1 MKLNKLKALLVL
13 AIGTV
18 IISCENEG
26 TDHQDLNQDVKD
38 EMVIDY
44 LTGRKSSSDCH
55 FEYEGVEG
63 PEFWASLCS
72 GAWTDCGGNTQS
84 PINIINSSV
93 IENQGLGDI
102 ATSFGTST
110 TEIVNKDHSI
120 KFFYNSGSTSTIN
133 GITYNLKQ
141 FHFHTGSE
149 HTVDGVRSP
158 MEAHLVHQDPIT
170 GDLAVIGIFF
180 EEGVENEVLSNF
192 MNDLPANAGDH
203 YTSSFTFNIEDI
215 LPTDMNYYTYGGSL
229 TTPPCLEIVT
239 WYILK
244 TPIEA
249 SQEQLHAFET
259 IMHENFRPVQ
269 VLNGRVVSTNNN

>member
-1 MKLNKLKALLVL
+1 MKINKLKTLLVL

-18 IISCENEG
+18 IISCENEQ
-26 TDHQDLNQDVKD
+26 TENLDLNQDVKD
-38 EMVIDY
+38 EMIIDY

-63 PEFWASLCS
+63 PEFWDSLCS

-84 PINIINSSV
+84 PINIEDSSA

-102 ATSFGTST
+102 ATSFGSST
-110 TEIVNKDHSI
+110 TEIVNNGHTI
-120 KFFYNSGSTSTIN
+120 KFIYNSGSTSTIN
-133 GITYNLKQ
+133 GITYTLKQ
-141 FHFHTGSE
+141 FHLHTGSE

-180 EEGVENEVLSNF
+180 EEGAENEMLSNF
-192 MNDLPANAGDH
+192 MNDLPVNGGGH
-203 YTSSFTFNIEDI
+203 YNSSFTFNVEDI
-215 LPTDMNYYTYGGSL
+215 LPADMNYYTYNGSL
-229 TTPPCLEIVT
+229 TTPPCSEIVT
-239 WYILK
+239 WYVLK
-244 TPIEA
+244 NPVEA
-249 SQEQLHAFET
+249 SQEQLHSFET

-269 VLNGRVVSTNNN
+269 ALNGRVVSTNNN